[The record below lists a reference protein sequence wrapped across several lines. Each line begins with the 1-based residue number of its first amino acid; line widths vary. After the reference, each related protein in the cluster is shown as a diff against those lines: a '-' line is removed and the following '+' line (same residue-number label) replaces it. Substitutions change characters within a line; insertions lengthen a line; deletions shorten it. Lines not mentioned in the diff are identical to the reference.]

1 MKTYTSKLGS
11 EITKMTSKET
21 GVVSNHNCDAY
32 YQIKVLMEAHNL
44 SKEEATKIYKEN
56 LEWANS

>member
-1 MKTYTSKLGS
+1 MQTYITKNGS
-11 EITKMTSKET
+11 EATRMTSKEA
-21 GVVSNHNCDAY
+21 GVVSNHNCGAY
-32 YQIKVLMEAHNL
+32 YEIKVLMEAHGL